1 MSKPMML
8 IAAVTI
14 AVLPALAGCTTAN
27 PNSRVY
33 QTMNNQPNVC
43 GPGFKR
49 NIDAC

>member
-1 MSKPMML
+1 MRML
-8 IAAVTI
+8 VVSL
-14 AVLPALAGCTTAN
+14 VLATSLAGLAACTTAN

-33 QTMNNQPNVC
+33 QTMNNQPNAC